1 VRSEEDSPHAKAC
14 ASACC
19 SFWIRKVLVRRIT
32 IWGFR
37 TALNRQ
43 RAHDSIEVE
52 DSALQQHD
60 GWVVSTEFRIV
71 NPKRTKFYVASFTF
85 SGEAVGGM
93 TFAYTGFRC
102 SPTGHRKGDQQVG
115 LCARSASVDERWLN
129 STVADASSSF
139 VFGVRPR
146 AQARGS
152 FAHDEE
158 GRFSQRLPRTQ

>member
-1 VRSEEDSPHAKAC
+1 MTASNMTLAAFTGTPVLDDGKVAIRSLAEGQTFMGE
-14 ASACC
+14 
-19 SFWIRKVLVRRIT
+19 
-32 IWGFR
+32 
-37 TALNRQ
+37 
-43 RAHDSIEVE
+43 
-52 DSALQQHD
+52 QQA
-60 GWVVSTEFRIV
+60 TESIV
-71 NPKRTKFYVASFTF
+71 NPKRTTFYVASFTF
-85 SGEAVGGM
+85 SGEAVAGM

-102 SPTGHRKGDQQVG
+102 SPTGDRKGDQQVG
-115 LCARSASVDERWLN
+115 LCARSASVDERWLY